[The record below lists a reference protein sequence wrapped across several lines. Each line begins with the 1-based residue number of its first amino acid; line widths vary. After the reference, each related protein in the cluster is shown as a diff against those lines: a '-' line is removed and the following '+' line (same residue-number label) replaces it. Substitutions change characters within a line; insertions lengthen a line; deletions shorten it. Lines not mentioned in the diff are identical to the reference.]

1 MSLINGGPVPVAV
14 AVQETL
20 PRTEATKPVQAKPLP
35 KGEAAAQ
42 YQANKDAA
50 RRPPA
55 KHHHDHRGQKVD
67 IDA

>member
-1 MSLINGGPVPVAV
+1 MSLINGGPTPVAV
-14 AVQETL
+14 APQETL
-20 PRTEATKPVQAKPLP
+20 PREAREPAQTKPLP

-50 RRPPA
+50 RRTPEKGPPS
-55 KHHHDHRGQKVD
+55 DRGQKVD

>member
-1 MSLINGGPVPVAV
+1 MSLINGGPTPVAV
-14 AVQETL
+14 APQETQ
-20 PRTEATKPVQAKPLP
+20 PREAREPAQTKPLP

-50 RRPPA
+50 RRAPQRE
-55 KHHHDHRGQKVD
+55 DSGERGKRVD